1 MSNVLSQ
8 RQIETK
14 TVSPTRP
21 SAMDSI
27 LTFTN
32 QRNNWQTTRQIQSEY
47 IERVVRNTFQ
57 LSHSLTHLLTR
68 TLTLTLTL
76 TLSLS
81 LSRFLW
87 PFDSRRDTLVVTLP
101 AKGALALC
109 CTAIEVCDSHSYIAD
124 IAHFSP
130 TIHNLHS
137 SLLCISLGSLSL
149 ICLVITS
156 GTDLLLLA
164 FRGLKTKENRGH

>member
-1 MSNVLSQ
+1 MSCRKDKSKQKPCPQPDRAPWIAFWPL
-8 RQIETK
+8 QIKETTGK
-14 TVSPTRP
+14 QLGKFNLNTLRESCETLCNF
-21 SAMDSI
+21 
-27 LTFTN
+27 LT
-32 QRNNWQTTRQIQSEY
+32 
-47 IERVVRNTFQ
+47 
-57 LSHSLTHLLTR
+57 HSLTYLHA
-68 TLTLTLTL
+68 
-76 TLSLS
+76 LSLS
-81 LSRFLW
+81 LSLSLSLARFLW